1 MGIKG
6 GFTYTSKGNFRDPT
20 YTINRGNY
28 MQKGQTQLGKADIAV
43 TKATAERK
51 PYKSTNQLANI

>member
-1 MGIKG
+1 MSSFHLI
-6 GFTYTSKGNFRDPT
+6 DPT